1 MHIISRWVS
10 QFAKVTHAPRFNDG
24 LLSILLYSPERIN
37 NRTYVAVHSHM
48 CPLIFL
54 KGLEPVIIHTKRD
67 ESGQLVTDVDEF
79 RKQIQ
84 SIGALQI
91 VCIFSCTSCF
101 APRATDKVVSL
112 AKLAA
117 SFDIPHLINNAYGL
131 TSSFAVHQIEQAC
144 RKGGRVDLYVQS
156 TDKNFLV
163 PVGGAIVAS
172 PTASMISGLAKM
184 YPGRGCSSQ
193 SLDLLITLLAMGSTG
208 YRKLTEERKSNFE
221 YLKERLNGV
230 CQQRSQLSV
239 IPSKDNRISI
249 SVAIELPDEK
259 VTAIGSKLFTRHV
272 MGARAVP
279 RQCLAEVEGIKFES
293 WGNHSNDLMPA
304 YLTVAA
310 AIGMKREEVDQF
322 IEKLEG
328 VL

>member
-10 QFAKVTHAPRFNDG
+10 QFAKVTHAARVDDG
-24 LLSILLYSPERIN
+24 GSSFCSPLRDT
-37 NRTYVAVHSHM
+37 RTYVCCSALTHVTS
-48 CPLIFL
+48 PLYL
-54 KGLEPVIIHTKRD
+54 LSKGLEPVIIHTKRD

-79 RKQIQ
+79 RAQIQ
-84 SIGALQI
+84 SIGAQQI
-91 VCIFSCTSCF
+91 VCLFSCTSCF
-101 APRATDKVVSL
+101 APRATDKVVL
-112 AKLAA
+112 LAA
-117 SFDIPHLINNAYGL
+117 LAATFDIPHLVNNAYGL
-131 TSSFAVHQIEQAC
+131 TSSWTVHQVEEAC
-144 RKGGRVDLYVQS
+144 RRGRVDLFVQS
-156 TDKNFLV
+156 TDKNFMV

-172 PTASMISGLAKM
+172 PTASIISGFAKM
-184 YPGRGCSSQ
+184 YPGRGSSSQ
-193 SLDLLITLLAMGSTG
+193 SLDLLITLLAMGSQG

-221 YLKERLNGV
+221 YLKERLNGL
-230 CQQRSQLSV
+230 CQRKSQLSV
-239 IPSKDNRISI
+239 IPSKDNRISLA
-249 SVAIELPDEK
+249 VAIDLPDDK

-279 RQCLAEVEGIKFES
+279 RQTVVQVEGINFES

-310 AIGMKREEVDQF
+310 AIGMKREEVDKF